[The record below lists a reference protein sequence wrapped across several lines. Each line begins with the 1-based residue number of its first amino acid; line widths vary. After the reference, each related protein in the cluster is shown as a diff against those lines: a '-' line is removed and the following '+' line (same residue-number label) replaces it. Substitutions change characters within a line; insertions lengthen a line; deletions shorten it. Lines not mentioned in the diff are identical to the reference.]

1 MSRQAKSKR
10 SLLRSQSRPQPE
22 KAAFNRRAISLGF
35 VGLGLILIGV
45 AAFVLLSNA
54 NATVNA
60 GDLRLRPV
68 ELNKPAPDLT
78 LTDLEGRAVSLAD
91 YRGQVVLVNNW
102 ATWCPPCRAE
112 MPILEAYYQTH
123 QAKGFVVLAIEAGDP
138 KEEVLAFVRQV
149 GLSFP
154 VLLDPEGRSLAAFG
168 NMALPNSYVVDRQG
182 NLRLA
187 WTGPVDQRSLETYL
201 TPLLE
206 E

>member
-10 SLLRSQSRPQPE
+10 SLLRTQSRTQPA
-22 KAAFNRRAISLGF
+22 KVAFNRRVISLGL

>member
-10 SLLRSQSRPQPE
+10 SLLRSQSRRQPE
-22 KAAFNRRAISLGF
+22 KAAFNRRAISLGL
-35 VGLGLILIGV
+35 VGLGLILVGV

-112 MPILEAYYQTH
+112 MPILEAYYQKH
-123 QAKGFVVLAIEAGDP
+123 QAKGFVVLAIEAGDL

-168 NMALPNSYVVDRQG
+168 NMALPNSYVVDRHG
-182 NLRLA
+182 KLRLA